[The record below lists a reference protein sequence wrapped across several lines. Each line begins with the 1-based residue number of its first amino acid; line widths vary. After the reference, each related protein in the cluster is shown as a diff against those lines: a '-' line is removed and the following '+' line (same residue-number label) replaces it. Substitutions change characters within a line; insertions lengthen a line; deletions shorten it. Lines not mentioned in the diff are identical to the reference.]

1 VGEREALSAA
11 EAARRGARGGGCVRL
26 VRGEARGHVTG
37 ASPQA
42 RMRAGGGHQPRGR
55 AMKPYF
61 AKCVYASYFVVYPMI
76 YSNIRAST
84 WRRPRMRRSRFATST
99 AHAMRC

>member
-55 AMKPYF
+55 APSS
-61 AKCVYASYFVVYPMI
+61 VEHFV
-76 YSNIRAST
+76 SC
-84 WRRPRMRRSRFATST
+84 RPGSRLQ
-99 AHAMRC
+99 